1 VNLGEVDK
9 DQGVAVL
16 VELLVSPRPEGSF
29 RIAQAEVNYDV
40 PALNLTGEK
49 VKADITIDFTSDPD
63 QAKQYD
69 AFTMNL
75 VEKVTAFKLQTRA
88 LNAARMGDTEGAS
101 RQLRAAATRLL
112 QVGEKQLAE
121 AAMAEADNLE
131 EKGEMSSGG
140 SKKLR
145 YATRK
150 LTRTPTPEQAES
162 Q

>member
-1 VNLGEVDK
+1 VQVDLGEIDT
-9 DQGVAVL
+9 DQGIAVL
-16 VELLVSPRPEGSF
+16 VELLVSPRPEGTF

-40 PALNLTGEK
+40 PTLHLIDEK
-49 VKADITIDFTSDPD
+49 AKTDIMIGFTSDPD
-63 QAKQYD
+63 QARVYD
-69 AFTMNL
+69 APTMNL

-112 QVGEKQLAE
+112 QVGEDKLAE
-121 AAMAEADNLE
+121 AAIAEAENLE
-131 EKGEMSSGG
+131 QNGEMSSGG
-140 SKKLR
+140 TKKLR

-150 LTRTPTPEQAES
+150 LTRKPAQ